1 MGFENVSS
9 STSKQKLSLS
19 CMAEASHYKDVGLE
33 TLGVEQELIPD
44 FILLSLWGIKT
55 CVDSPAFQIAT
66 NLWAGLRQ
74 PKHFIVG

>member
-1 MGFENVSS
+1 MSRVALPNRNSR
-9 STSKQKLSLS
+9 SL
-19 CMAEASHYKDVGLE
+19 AWPKPSHYKEVGLE

-66 NLWAGLRQ
+66 NLWAGLSAAETLYRRS
-74 PKHFIVG
+74 KR